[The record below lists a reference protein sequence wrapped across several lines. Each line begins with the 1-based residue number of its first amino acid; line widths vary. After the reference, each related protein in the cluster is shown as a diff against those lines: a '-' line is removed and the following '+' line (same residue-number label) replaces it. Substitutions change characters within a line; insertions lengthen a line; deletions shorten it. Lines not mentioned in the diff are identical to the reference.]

1 MTYNDKT
8 ITYSGDLASY
18 DYDAILRDKQRNIN
32 SLYELADYYVDA
44 DPIFRGIINGV
55 YVPFSLSD
63 DFRLVG
69 ANEQTKAKYLE
80 YYDRIHLKDRMRSI
94 FYQYFKYVTK
104 LMGHVYD
111 GENLSAEALINGVF
125 AEITMD
131 GVKKV
136 TAAKDTKLRVDEKTE
151 LWGQPAVVLNVTGA
165 GSDDVYFVENEWE
178 IDENAEW
185 NEANYTLP
193 IGKYVR
199 MKRLLPGE
207 QVIMTVDSTLYA
219 ALAVGDAVQPAAG
232 GTIAKVTTTTGGSD

>member
-1 MTYNDKT
+1 MA
-8 ITYSGDLASY
+8 G
-18 DYDAILRDKQRNIN
+18 
-32 SLYELADYYVDA
+32 
-44 DPIFRGIINGV
+44 
-55 YVPFSLSD
+55 
-63 DFRLVG
+63 
-69 ANEQTKAKYLE
+69 
-80 YYDRIHLKDRMRSI
+80 
-94 FYQYFKYVTK
+94 YVTK

-111 GENLSAEALINGVF
+111 GENLSAEALTNGVF
-125 AEITMD
+125 AEITTD

-151 LWGQPAVVLNVTGA
+151 LWGQPAVVLNVTSV
-165 GSDDVYFVENEWE
+165 GSDDIYFVENEWE

-193 IGKYVR
+193 TGKYVR

>member
-1 MTYNDKT
+1 MA
-8 ITYSGDLASY
+8 G
-18 DYDAILRDKQRNIN
+18 
-32 SLYELADYYVDA
+32 
-44 DPIFRGIINGV
+44 
-55 YVPFSLSD
+55 
-63 DFRLVG
+63 
-69 ANEQTKAKYLE
+69 
-80 YYDRIHLKDRMRSI
+80 
-94 FYQYFKYVTK
+94 YVTK

-178 IDENAEW
+178 IDEIAEW
-185 NEANYTLP
+185 NEANYTLS